1 MSLHRDPAI
10 ISPLLVIDLE
20 TRQSVL
26 TGSCGGS
33 GSGVGSGAGSGIG
46 SGSGS
51 GIGSG
56 VGSGV
61 GSGSGSGVGSG
72 VGVGVGSGVGSGSG
86 SGVGSGLGFSSAPV
100 ICTEKSVVA
109 DSVPSEAEMRKRSR
123 AVVPSL
129 RASMA
134 VKSGV

>member
-1 MSLHRDPAI
+1 MGA
-10 ISPLLVIDLE
+10 
-20 TRQSVL
+20 
-26 TGSCGGS
+26 
-33 GSGVGSGAGSGIG
+33 GVGSGEGSGMGAGVG
-46 SGSGS
+46 SGEGS
-51 GIGSG
+51 GLGAG

-61 GSGSGSGVGSG
+61 GSGLGAGVGSG
-72 VGVGVGSGVGSGSG
+72 F
-86 SGVGSGLGFSSAPV
+86 GFSSAPV

-123 AVVPSL
+123 AVLPSL